1 MPADPAPLRIA
12 VASPSFCQHPVLRAE
27 LLALHPDARFN
38 DSPHRLE
45 GEALVG
51 FLRGH
56 DVAVVGLEQMTASVL
71 AALPELRIVAKLGTG
86 TDMLDLAAMRARG
99 IRLGWAPGANALSI
113 AELVIGFAL
122 VALRHMGALNAALRR
137 GERPP
142 QRMGRLLSGRVVGL
156 HGCGHIGQHV
166 LRLLAP
172 FGCTVLAHDIADR
185 RDVYAA
191 HGATAVGLDELLAR
205 AEVLSLHLPLT
216 PVTRGLYG
224 AAMLD
229 RLRPDCV
236 LINTARGEL
245 VDEAALAARLR
256 DGRLAAACADVF
268 AGEPDIDQALVDLPN
283 FFATPHIGG
292 SAEEARLAMGRIAIA
307 GIAQNAVPEPG
318 LAPFL

>member
-1 MPADPAPLRIA
+1 MAPDTPRIA
-12 VASPSFCQHPVLRAE
+12 VASPSFCQHPLLRAE
-27 LLALHPDARFN
+27 LLARHPGAKLN
-38 DSPHRLE
+38 PSPHRLE
-45 GEALVG
+45 GDALVD

-56 DVAVVGLEQMTASVL
+56 DVALLGLEHLTAPMI
-71 AALPELRIVAKLGTG
+71 AALPELRVVSKLGTG

-113 AELVIGFAL
+113 AELVLAFAL
-122 VALRHMGALNAALRR
+122 LSLRHMGALNAALRR

-166 LRLLAP
+166 VRLLAP

-185 RDVYAA
+185 TDFYAA
-191 HGATAVGLDELLAR
+191 YAVTAVGLDELLAR
-205 AEVLSLHLPLT
+205 SEVLSLHIPLT
-216 PVTRGLYG
+216 AGTRGLYDE
-224 AAMLD
+224 AMLA

-245 VDEAALAARLR
+245 VEEGALIARLR

-268 AGEPDIDQALVDLPN
+268 AHEPEINQALVDLPN

-292 SAEEARLAMGRIAIA
+292 SAEEARLAMGRIAIE
-307 GIAQNAVPEPG
+307 GITRNAVPEPG
-318 LAPFL
+318 VPPFT

>member
-1 MPADPAPLRIA
+1 MAEGGPSRIA

-27 LLALHPDARFN
+27 LLALYPEAKLN
-38 DSPHRLE
+38 PSPHRLE
-45 GEALVG
+45 GAALVE

-56 DVAVVGLEQMTASVL
+56 EVAVVGLEHMTAEVL
-71 AALPELRIVAKLGTG
+71 ASLPELRIISKLGTG
-86 TDMLDLAAMRARG
+86 VDMLDLEEMRRRG

-142 QRMGRLLSGRVVGL
+142 QRMGRLLSGRVFGL

-166 LRLLAP
+166 VRLLAP

-185 RDVYAA
+185 SAFYAA
-191 HGATAVGLDELLAR
+191 HGVTAVGFDELLAR
-205 AEVLSLHLPLT
+205 SEVLSLHLPLT
-216 PVTRGLYG
+216 AETRGLYG
-224 AAMLD
+224 SALLD

-236 LINTARGEL
+236 LINTARGEIW
-245 VDEAALAARLR
+245 DEAALAQRLR
-256 DGRLAAACADVF
+256 DGRLAAACAEVF
-268 AGEPDIDQALVDLPN
+268 ATEPEIDQALIDLPN

-292 SAEEARLAMGRIAIA
+292 SAEEARLAMGRIAIE
-307 GIAQNAVPEPG
+307 GITRNAVPAPG
-318 LAPFL
+318 VPPFV